1 MNFVEAISKENNF
14 KMKPLIVITGASS
27 GFGAEMAKMFNAQKH
42 ALLLIARR
50 VDKIKA
56 LPLDFTNVRVASA
69 DVTDRVALKAA
80 IDQAVAEFGP
90 VDLLVNNAGVMLL
103 GNVTSQDPDQWQQML
118 NVNVM
123 GVLNGMQ
130 IVLPDMIARKSGT
143 IINIS
148 SLAGKKTFVNH
159 AAYVASKFGVHGL
172 SETIREEVS
181 GHNVRVAMVA
191 PGAAETELLG
201 HTTDTQAIKDYDG
214 WKQTMGGVTL
224 DPKHVA
230 EAVSFIYEMPQ
241 SVNVR
246 EIDIVAT
253 RQDS

>member
-1 MNFVEAISKENNF
+1 MTKN
-14 KMKPLIVITGASS
+14 LIVITGASS
-27 GFGAEMAKMFNAQKH
+27 GFGAEMAKLFNNQGYPM
-42 ALLLIARR
+42 LLLARR
-50 VDKIKA
+50 TDRIKA
-56 LPLDFTNVRVASA
+56 LPLDFTNVRVAGA
-69 DVTDRVALKAA
+69 DVTNQEELRTAISAA
-80 IDQAVAEFGP
+80 EAELGP

-103 GNVTSQDPDQWQQML
+103 GNVTTQDSSQWQQML

-123 GVLNGMQ
+123 GVLNGIQ
-130 IVLPDMIARKSGT
+130 VVLPGMIEREHGT

-181 GHNVRVAMVA
+181 GHNVRIAMVA

-201 HTTDTQAIKDYDG
+201 HTTDKQAVTDYNG
-214 WKQTMGGVTL
+214 WKQTMGGITL
-224 DPKHVA
+224 NPRHVA
-230 EAVSFIYEMPQ
+230 EAVNFIYSMPQ

-246 EIDIVAT
+246 EIDIAAT